1 MFDARGAVRKAVAT
15 KGEGRWGGGRCRGD
29 IFIWADYIRHLAV
42 KVLTVILFLQVRHL
56 AVKVL
61 TAIMF
66 LHGDGQF
73 QPRYF
78 KILL

>member
-15 KGEGRWGGGRCRGD
+15 KGEGRWGGGGRCRGD

-42 KVLTVILFLQVRHL
+42 KVLT
-56 AVKVL
+56 
-61 TAIMF
+61 AIMF

-73 QPRYF
+73 QPNSYYF
-78 KILL
+78 KIITIN